1 MTARKT
7 DARIYEPTKPM
18 PSAFPTMIMPSKPSS
33 DDEKAKA
40 LDYLEKTG
48 NADLAWMLGL

>member
-7 DARIYEPTKPM
+7 DTRIYEPTKPM